1 MGVWTGLAGLGMA
14 GGSKSEAGRSEAGK
28 AGVVRIGVGARLFGA
43 LAFNGLVA
51 FLIGLGAYIAFDGLH
66 AGITKV
72 TSEQFPAVVASAK
85 LERQHQRIMRTLEQL
100 ALSDD
105 NFGRETI
112 KQGLADQ
119 LDGYDRLLAEMD
131 SSDAPQARRI
141 AGLKQQRDEILRLR
155 DAIDR
160 GVTARVAARRALAD
174 RTRDVRRMADALA
187 EPGLRGVEDVGVQR
201 WLAMAERLLFLI
213 ASVHQAENSFALARL
228 ADGAAAQLESLAAS
242 VPGVSVDGVSDRL
255 ARLAEGMRAVVE
267 GDRSVFRQRQ
277 AELQASEAL
286 NGLVDRANQVSLVNT
301 GLNTGI
307 FVEQT
312 KAAEESRQQVI
323 EVSTTYT
330 RLFFASVG
338 VVVLGMVLS
347 VLYVRRKV
355 LARLWAVSEAIRD
368 RTGGGRAEVPAT
380 GADEIGELARALRFY
395 IQETEDKS
403 EALRRNEQWLR
414 TVLEAAPVP
423 LVISGRA
430 DGQIR
435 FVNRRAADLFEA
447 ADAGEL
453 LGRPAATVWY
463 VPAVRE
469 EFVRDVFASGLALD
483 VETELV
489 TRTGRRLWGL
499 LSGIAFEFQGEEVL
513 LSSVVDITRRREAEE
528 LLRRTQAFLDAVIDN
543 VPSVLYVLDGDTG
556 RVVLWN
562 RAAEDCFGT
571 RRADIEDRTLAEVL
585 GPETG
590 RALAGGDPGSMR
602 SLGVEELVLAR
613 NGETAVFALQRHPFE
628 WSGDGRCRIICVA
641 NDVTASRRAREEL
654 RQAKERAERA
664 DAAKTEFLA
673 TVSHEM
679 RTPLNGILG
688 LCRLLLTGQ
697 LHAGERRYA
706 MSIMRCGHGLL
717 DQVNDILD
725 LRKIED
731 GKLDLDPAPCALLP
745 VLEEVVATVEG
756 LANEKGID
764 LDLDIAPEVPEL
776 VVIDRQRLRQ
786 ILVNLVGNA
795 VKFTERGGVDLRVD
809 IEPAPERSG
818 IGETGEM
825 LRLAVRDTGIGVPPE
840 RRAAILREAGTGRP
854 DHRPALR
861 RQRAG
866 GSPSCGTCW
875 TPCRAASGST
885 ARSGWAASSPSPS
898 RCSGWRKP
906 PCRRGGPAGS
916 CRSAGC
922 GRWPCCWWKT
932 TRSTGRWRWA
942 CCPTPAT
949 ASPSPN
955 GGEGAGTGGPA
966 ALRRRAAR
974 HPPADIDGPEVAR
987 RIRAFADADR
997 AAVPIVAVTAN
1008 VFAADRAR
1016 YITAG
1021 IDAVIEKPIFPER
1034 LMHLLS
1040 NAVASRGDGG
1050 GDGGGD
1056 GEDTGGDETAV
1067 TIPSRPLLVEEDVS
1081 DEILERYIRSL
1092 GPARFATIRGLL
1104 LDSAQEGLPRL
1115 TAADTPDDEIEDIAH
1130 RLAGAASHF
1139 GLTRFVGLMRAVED
1153 GMREG
1158 RRVEAQELAA
1168 TAESVFGRGLAAM
1181 DAVQGM
1187 LQGA

>member
-1 MGVWTGLAGLGMA
+1 M
-14 GGSKSEAGRSEAGK
+14 
-28 AGVVRIGVGARLFGA
+28 VRIGVGARLFGA

-100 ALSDD
+100 ALSEE

-119 LDGYDRLLAEMD
+119 LDGYDRLLAELD
-131 SSDAPQARRI
+131 SADGRQAQRI
-141 AGLKQQRDEILRLR
+141 AGLKLQRDEILRLR

-160 GVTARVAARRALAD
+160 GVAARIAARRALAD

-187 EPGLRGVEDVGVQR
+187 EPALRGVEDAGVQR

-228 ADGAAAQLESLAAS
+228 ADSAAAQLAALDGS
-242 VPGVSVDGVSDRL
+242 VPAGDVSDRL
-255 ARLAEGMRAVVE
+255 ARLAEGMRSVVE

-277 AELQASEAL
+277 AELQASEML

-368 RTGGGRAEVPAT
+368 RTGGGRAEVPVT
-380 GADEIGELARALRFY
+380 GADEIGQLARALRFY

-403 EALRRNEQWLR
+403 AALRRNEQWLR

-423 LVISGRA
+423 LVISGRT

-435 FVNRRAADLFEA
+435 FVNRRAADLFEV
-447 ADAGEL
+447 DEAGEL
-453 LGRPAATVWY
+453 LGRPAASVWY
-463 VPAVRE
+463 VPQVRD
-469 EFVRDVFASGLALD
+469 EFVRDVFTSGIALD

-489 TRTGRRLWGL
+489 TQSGRRLWGL

-543 VPSVLYVLDGDTG
+543 VPSVLYVLDGDSG

-571 RRADIEDRTLAEVL
+571 RRADIENRTLAEVL

-602 SLGVEELVLAR
+602 SLGVEELVLPR
-613 NGETAVFALQRHPFE
+613 HGENAVFALQRHPFE

-641 NDVTASRRAREEL
+641 NDITASRRAREEL

-776 VVIDRQRLRQ
+776 VVVDRQRLRQ

-818 IGETGEM
+818 SGEM
-825 LRLAVRDTGIGVPPE
+825 LRLAVRDTGIGIPAD
-840 RRAAILREAGTGRP
+840 RRAAIFEKLEQADPTIARRFGGSGLGLAIVRHLLDAMQGSIRVDSAEGLGSVFTVTIPLQRVIE
-854 DHRPALR
+854 PALPAR
-861 RQRAG
+861 PGRLLPISRVRSLALLLVEDDAINREVALGLLSDAG
-866 GSPSCGTCW
+866 HRITV
-875 TPCRAASGST
+875 AE
-885 ARSGWAASSPSPS
+885 
-898 RCSGWRKP
+898 
-906 PCRRGGPAGS
+906 
-916 CRSAGC
+916 
-922 GRWPCCWWKT
+922 
-932 TRSTGRWRWA
+932 TGEKA
-942 CCPTPAT
+942 LELAT
-949 ASPSPN
+949 
-955 GGEGAGTGGPA
+955 
-966 ALRRRAAR
+966 RRRFDAILLDIR
-974 HPPADIDGPEVAR
+974 LPDIDGPEVAR
-987 RIRAFADADR
+987 RIRALEDGDR

-1016 YITAG
+1016 YIASG

-1040 NAVASRGDGG
+1040 NAVAARSD
-1050 GDGGGD
+1050 
-1056 GEDTGGDETAV
+1056 GDEETGAGSV
-1067 TIPSRPLLVEEDVS
+1067 PVEPSARPPVVEDDVNE
-1081 DEILERYIRSL
+1081 EILERYIRSL
-1092 GPARFATIRGLL
+1092 GPARFTTIRGLL
-1104 LDSAQEGLPRL
+1104 LESAQDGLPRL
-1115 TAADTPDDEIEDIAH
+1115 TAVDSSDEEIEDIAH

-1139 GLTRFVGLMRAVED
+1139 GLTGFVGLMRAVED

-1158 RRVEAQELAA
+1158 RRAEAQELAA
-1168 TAESVFGRGLAAM
+1168 TAESAFSRGLAAM
-1181 DAVQGM
+1181 DAVRGV
-1187 LQGA
+1187 LEGV

>member
-1 MGVWTGLAGLGMA
+1 MA
-14 GGSKSEAGRSEAGK
+14 GGV
-28 AGVVRIGVGARLFGA
+28 GVGAFRIGAFRIGVGARLFGA
-43 LAFNGLVA
+43 LVFNGLVA
-51 FLIGLGAYIAFDGLH
+51 FLIGLGAYVAFDGLH

-72 TSEQFPAVVASAK
+72 TSEQFPAVVAAAR

-100 ALSDD
+100 ALSND

-112 KQGLADQ
+112 NQGLSDQ
-119 LDGYDRLLAEMD
+119 LAGYDRLLTELD
-131 SSDAPQARRI
+131 SGDSRPAQRL

-155 DAIDR
+155 EAIDR
-160 GVTARVAARRALAD
+160 GVAIRIAARRALTD
-174 RTRDVRRMADALA
+174 RDRDVKQVADALA
-187 EPGLRGVEDVGVQR
+187 DPALRGQPDAGVQR

-213 ASVHQAENSFALARL
+213 ASVHQTENSFALTRL
-228 ADGAAAQLESLAAS
+228 NATAADQLAALSPERAALPADLSVALAQQVAQLT
-242 VPGVSVDGVSDRL
+242 
-255 ARLAEGMRAVVE
+255 EGLRAVVE
-267 GDRSVFRQRQ
+267 GERSVFRQRQ

-286 NGLVDRANQVSLVNT
+286 TGLVDRANQVSLVNT

-312 KAAEESRQQVI
+312 RAAEDSRRQII

-338 VVVLGMVLS
+338 VVLIGMVLS
-347 VLYVRRKV
+347 LVYVRRKV

-368 RTGGGRAEVPAT
+368 RTAGGTAEIPAT
-380 GADEIGELARALRFY
+380 GTDEIGELARALRFY
-395 IQETEDKS
+395 IHETGVKS

-435 FVNRRAADLFEA
+435 FVNRRAADLFGVA
-447 ADAGEL
+447 SASIL
-453 LGRPAATVWY
+453 LGRPASSVWSM
-463 VPAVRE
+463 PAVRE
-469 EFVRDVFASGLALD
+469 DFVRDVFATGLALD

-489 TRTGRRLWGL
+489 TESGRTIWGL

-528 LLRRTQAFLDAVIDN
+528 MLRRTQAFLDAVIDN

-562 RAAEDCFGT
+562 RAAEEAFGT
-571 RRADIEDRTLAEVL
+571 SRATIQDRPLVEALGED
-585 GPETG
+585 TG
-590 RALAGGDPGSMR
+590 RALAGGDAGALR
-602 SLGVEELVLAR
+602 SLGLEELVLTR

-628 WSGDGRCRIICVA
+628 WSGDGRCHIICIA
-641 NDVTASRRAREEL
+641 NDITASRRAREEL

-688 LCRLLLTGQ
+688 LCRLLLTGR
-697 LHAGERRYA
+697 LDPGERRYA
-706 MSIMRCGHGLL
+706 VSIMRCGHGLL

-745 VLEEVVATVEG
+745 VLEEVVATVES
-756 LANEKGID
+756 LANEKGIS
-764 LDLDIAPEVPEL
+764 LDLDIAAAVPDL

-809 IEPAPERSG
+809 RTRDGDGERLVMS
-818 IGETGEM
+818 
-825 LRLAVRDTGIGVPPE
+825 VRDTGIGVPAD
-840 RRAAILREAGTGRP
+840 RRAAIFEKLEQADSSIARRFGGSGLGLAIVRHLLDAMHGTIAVDSAVGLGSIFTVTIPLERVETPELPATPGRLLPIHRVRSLALLLVEDDAINREVALGLLSDAGHRITVAETGEK
-854 DHRPALR
+854 ALVLAA
-861 RQRAG
+861 RQRFDAVLLDIRL
-866 GSPSCGTCW
+866 P
-875 TPCRAASGST
+875 
-885 ARSGWAASSPSPS
+885 
-898 RCSGWRKP
+898 
-906 PCRRGGPAGS
+906 
-916 CRSAGC
+916 
-922 GRWPCCWWKT
+922 
-932 TRSTGRWRWA
+932 
-942 CCPTPAT
+942 
-949 ASPSPN
+949 
-955 GGEGAGTGGPA
+955 
-966 ALRRRAAR
+966 
-974 HPPADIDGPEVAR
+974 DIDGPEVAR
-987 RIRAFADADR
+987 RIRALEDPER

-1016 YITAG
+1016 YLAAG

-1040 NAVASRGDGG
+1040 NTVPMRLEPVAEPPPPPRDATVN
-1050 GDGGGD
+1050 
-1056 GEDTGGDETAV
+1056 E
-1067 TIPSRPLLVEEDVS
+1067 
-1081 DEILERYIRSL
+1081 EILDRYVRSL

-1104 LDSAQEGLPRL
+1104 MEAADDGLPRL
-1115 TAADTPDDEIEDIAH
+1115 AAPDTGEADLEDIAH

-1139 GLTRFVGLMRAVED
+1139 GLTAFVGLMRAVED
-1153 GMREG
+1153 GVREG
-1158 RRVEAQELAA
+1158 RRAEAQVLAT
-1168 TAESVFGRGLAAM
+1168 TAAEEFTRGVAAM
-1181 DAVQGM
+1181 DR
-1187 LQGA
+1187 LCGALAG

>member
-1 MGVWTGLAGLGMA
+1 M
-14 GGSKSEAGRSEAGK
+14 
-28 AGVVRIGVGARLFGA
+28 VRIGVGARLFGA

-100 ALSDD
+100 ALSEE

-119 LDGYDRLLAEMD
+119 LDGYDRLLAELD
-131 SSDAPQARRI
+131 SADGRQAQRI
-141 AGLKQQRDEILRLR
+141 AGLKLQRDEILRLR

-160 GVTARVAARRALAD
+160 GVAARITARRALAD

-187 EPGLRGVEDVGVQR
+187 EPALRGVEDAGVQR

-228 ADGAAAQLESLAAS
+228 ADSAAAQLATLDGS
-242 VPGVSVDGVSDRL
+242 VPAGDVSDRL
-255 ARLAEGMRAVVE
+255 ARLAEGMRSVVE

-277 AELQASEAL
+277 AELQASEML

-368 RTGGGRAEVPAT
+368 RTGGGRAEVPVT
-380 GADEIGELARALRFY
+380 GADEIGQLARALRFY

-403 EALRRNEQWLR
+403 AALRRNEQWLR

-435 FVNRRAADLFEA
+435 FVNRRAADLFEV
-447 ADAGEL
+447 DEAGEL
-453 LGRPAATVWY
+453 LGRPAASVWY
-463 VPAVRE
+463 VPQVRD
-469 EFVRDVFASGLALD
+469 EFVRDVFTSGIALD

-489 TRTGRRLWGL
+489 TQSGRRLWGL

-543 VPSVLYVLDGDTG
+543 VPSVLYVLDGDSG

-571 RRADIEDRTLAEVL
+571 RRADIENRTLGEVL

-602 SLGVEELVLAR
+602 SLGVEELVLPR
-613 NGETAVFALQRHPFE
+613 NGENTVFALQRHPFE

-641 NDVTASRRAREEL
+641 NDITASRRAREEL

-776 VVIDRQRLRQ
+776 VVVDRQRLRQ

-809 IEPAPERSG
+809 IEPGPERSG
-818 IGETGEM
+818 SGEM
-825 LRLAVRDTGIGVPPE
+825 LRLAVRDTGIGIPAD
-840 RRAAILREAGTGRP
+840 RRAAIFEKLEQADPTIARRFGGSGLGLAIVRHLLDAMQGSIRVDSAEGLGSVFTVTIPLQRVIE
-854 DHRPALR
+854 PALPAR
-861 RQRAG
+861 PGRLLPISRVRSLALLLVEDDAINREVALGLLSDAG
-866 GSPSCGTCW
+866 HRITV
-875 TPCRAASGST
+875 AE
-885 ARSGWAASSPSPS
+885 
-898 RCSGWRKP
+898 
-906 PCRRGGPAGS
+906 
-916 CRSAGC
+916 
-922 GRWPCCWWKT
+922 
-932 TRSTGRWRWA
+932 TGEKA
-942 CCPTPAT
+942 LELAT
-949 ASPSPN
+949 
-955 GGEGAGTGGPA
+955 
-966 ALRRRAAR
+966 RRRFDAILLDIR
-974 HPPADIDGPEVAR
+974 LPDIDGPEVAR
-987 RIRAFADADR
+987 RIRALDDADR

-1016 YITAG
+1016 YIASG

-1040 NAVASRGDGG
+1040 NAVAARSD
-1050 GDGGGD
+1050 
-1056 GEDTGGDETAV
+1056 EDEETGAGTVPFE
-1067 TIPSRPLLVEEDVS
+1067 PSARPPVVEDDVNE
-1081 DEILERYIRSL
+1081 EILERYIRSL

-1104 LDSAQEGLPRL
+1104 LESAQDGLPRL
-1115 TAADTPDDEIEDIAH
+1115 SAADSSDDEIEDIAH

-1139 GLTRFVGLMRAVED
+1139 GLTGFVGLMRAVED

-1158 RRVEAQELAA
+1158 RRAEAQELAA
-1168 TAESVFGRGLAAM
+1168 TAESAFSRGLAAM
-1181 DAVQGM
+1181 DAVRGV
-1187 LQGA
+1187 LEGV